1 MSQMKLGF
9 VVAKREGI
17 SFTLG
22 LFMLYLHH
30 VYALGTHVSPK
41 GKLTFGRLLL
51 DRERLCWTM

>member
-1 MSQMKLGF
+1 MGQMKLGF

-30 VYALGTHVSPK
+30 VYALGTHVSPSVD
-41 GKLTFGRLLL
+41 L
-51 DRERLCWTM
+51 